1 TGPTADGR
9 MKPEVVAQGTGVYA
23 PPGTSPAGFSFWQGT
38 SFSTPLTAGAA
49 ALILSAHP
57 DATPMQIRSALML
70 TADKSSDGTTKTDIW
85 PNPFYGFGR
94 VNATAA
100 ALSLGPVISNLPLAQ
115 YYVLNGTPTMLV
127 SIRALT
133 NGTLAADQFALFY
146 RRRSD
151 TAFTR
156 VPFSPSTT
164 PGLYS
169 ASFTVAGPED
179 TSLVGYVTYGNQS
192 GPVLRRPLGTAT
204 YDLQPTSDSVTALF
218 PPGVTPVIPTGY
230 LLASNYP
237 NPFNA
242 GTTILFRAS
251 RREHV
256 RLDVHDLLGRHVR
269 TLFDGVGTLG
279 ENVIP
284 WTDIRDESGRPLA
297 SGMYLYR
304 LSTPQGVFAGTMV
317 LLK

>member
-1 TGPTADGR
+1 
-9 MKPEVVAQGTGVYA
+9 
-23 PPGTSPAGFSFWQGT
+23 
-38 SFSTPLTAGAA
+38 
-49 ALILSAHP
+49 
-57 DATPMQIRSALML
+57 
-70 TADKSSDGTTKTDIW
+70 
-85 PNPFYGFGR
+85 
-94 VNATAA
+94 
-100 ALSLGPVISNLPLAQ
+100 
-115 YYVLNGTPTMLV
+115 MLV

-179 TSLVGYVTYGNQS
+179 TALVGYIAYGDQS
-192 GPVLRRPLGTAT
+192 GPVLRRPVGTAM
-204 YDLQPTSDSVTALF
+204 YDLRPTSDSVTALF
-218 PPGVTPVIPTGY
+218 PPGVTPVTPTGY

-242 GTTILFRAS
+242 GTTFLFRAS
-251 RREHV
+251 RRERV